1 LQNIIFYNIKI
12 NDQIR
17 TMKHF
22 EGEDSKFNVINFVEK
37 NKLPEEV
44 VNIILNKIKEKELEE
59 KKNNN

>member
-1 LQNIIFYNIKI
+1 
-12 NDQIR
+12 
-17 TMKHF
+17 MKHI
-22 EGEDSKFNVINFVEK
+22 EGEDLKLNVINFVKK

>member
-1 LQNIIFYNIKI
+1 
-12 NDQIR
+12 
-17 TMKHF
+17 MKHI
-22 EGEDSKFNVINFVEK
+22 EGEDLKLNVINSVKK

>member
-1 LQNIIFYNIKI
+1 
-12 NDQIR
+12 
-17 TMKHF
+17 MKHI

-59 KKNNN
+59 KKSNN